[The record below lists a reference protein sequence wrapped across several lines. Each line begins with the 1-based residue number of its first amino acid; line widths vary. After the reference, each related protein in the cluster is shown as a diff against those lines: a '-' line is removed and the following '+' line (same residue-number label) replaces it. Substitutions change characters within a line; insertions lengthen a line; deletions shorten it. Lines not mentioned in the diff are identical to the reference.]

1 MRKLL
6 PWVLGAA
13 LAIPVAV
20 PAVAPVA
27 VLAQGGCP
35 AASPTPAPSAEP
47 LLMPEVNRL
56 ALFDAVWG
64 SIDAGY
70 LDPAFNGKDWDAIG
84 DAYAPLFLQVED
96 AWEIYDLTT
105 EMVDELGDDEVR
117 FISPLVIENLPPAE
131 RDYVGIGALVD
142 TTAAEE
148 GGEGPRILYLFPDS
162 GAAAA
167 GLAIRDRIVSVD
179 GDPCVSI
186 RKIRGPEGTIITLG
200 VESPGQP
207 VREVAVERRRI
218 DPTVSPISTTL
229 GPSGSIGYLRMPSME
244 GQNTIDGVT
253 AALEELE
260 TQDIEG
266 LILDVRSVGLGGL
279 GVTVG
284 IIAHLLDG
292 EAGTFFTRAETSPLE
307 LPESELLDTF
317 KDIPIVVLVDEDSS
331 GEPERLAWILQSTG
345 RATVVGQKTPGRT
358 RVIQELPMG
367 DGSILQL
374 VTVSLELPD
383 GTKLERQGITP
394 DVTVTDDW
402 LDFPQA
408 EDPYLLAALDLLG
421 ATAGPSP
428 SPMPTPSPSASA
440 GPSPTIA
447 PSPDATDKPAATK
460 KPRKRTP
467 RP

>member
-6 PWVLGAA
+6 PWILGAA
-13 LAIPVAV
+13 LAMPV
-20 PAVAPVA
+20 VAPVA

-47 LLMPEVNRL
+47 LLMPEDNRL
-56 ALFDAVWG
+56 ALFEAVWG

-70 LDPAFNGKDWDAIG
+70 LDPEFNGKDWDAIG

-96 AWEIYDLTT
+96 AWEIYDLAA
-105 EMVDELGDDEVR
+105 EMVEELGDDEVR

-162 GAAAA
+162 GAEAA
-167 GLAIRDRIVSVD
+167 GSAIRDRSVSVD

-186 RKIRGPEGTIITLG
+186 RKIRGPEGTTITLG
-200 VESPGQP
+200 VKSPGEE
-207 VREVAVERRRI
+207 VREVVVERRRI
-218 DPTVSPISTTL
+218 DPTITPISATV
-229 GPSGSIGYLRMPSME
+229 GPDGSIGYLRLPSME

-253 AALEELE
+253 AALEDLE
-260 TQDIEG
+260 TQALDG

-292 EAGTFFTRAETSPLE
+292 EAGTFYSRAETSPLE
-307 LPESELLDTF
+307 LPESDLLDTF
-317 KDIPIVVLVDEDSS
+317 KDIPIVVLVNEDSS

-345 RATVVGQKTPGRT
+345 RAQVVGQETPGRT
-358 RVIQELPMG
+358 RVLQDIPIG

-374 VTVSLELPD
+374 VTISLELPD
-383 GTKLERQGITP
+383 GTRLERQGITP
-394 DVTVTDDW
+394 DVPITDDW
-402 LDFPQA
+402 LDFPEA

-421 ATAGPSP
+421 AGTEPSAD
-428 SPMPTPSPSASA
+428 PSPSAE
-440 GPSPTIA
+440 PTQGD
-447 PSPDATDKPAATK
+447 PDAAQ
-460 KPRKRTP
+460 TP
-467 RP
+467 SVTPSQSPGIP